1 MEHGVERASVEYQ
14 RGWQGAVGRR
24 LSPLLGKG
32 SWRGRWGTRPLS
44 QPCGASNLMG
54 ETARLRPRDTKT
66 LSHKEKTS
74 MALGQEANGRKGG
87 RAKED

>member
-14 RGWQGAVGRR
+14 RGWQGRWAGGCRP
-24 LSPLLGKG
+24 SGKE
-32 SWRGRWGTRPLS
+32 SWGGRWGTRPLS
-44 QPCGASNLMG
+44 QPCGAGELTG